1 MMSNG
6 EDLKAALDMALKKVA
21 VKRKAMK
28 IATDEFNDAYRE
40 FEQAGNKLSAARGV
54 DDE

>member
-1 MMSNG
+1 MMDIN
-6 EDLKAALDMALKKVA
+6 EDLKAALDMALKKVV

-28 IATDEFNDAYRE
+28 IATDEFNEAYAE
-40 FEQAGNKLSAARGV
+40 LEQAGNKRSAARGV